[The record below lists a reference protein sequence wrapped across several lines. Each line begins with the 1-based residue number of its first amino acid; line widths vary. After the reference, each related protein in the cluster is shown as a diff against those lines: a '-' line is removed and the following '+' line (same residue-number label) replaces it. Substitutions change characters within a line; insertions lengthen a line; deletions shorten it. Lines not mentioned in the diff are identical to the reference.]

1 MGRRSNI
8 RKNSVDEIHPPRE
21 SASARRRSDK
31 QAQKQLQKERKRGN
45 RQILFITYAFVTLF
59 LAMAGYLAYFTAVDS
74 EKVINNSHNKRQKI
88 LAEKITKGSIY
99 SQDGEVLAE
108 TVTDDD
114 GNEYRSYP
122 EKKKFCH
129 VVGRMDNSMTGIEL
143 SQCYPMLTSHVNPF
157 TQLGNTL
164 RGEKNMGD
172 SVYTTLDAGLQRV
185 AYDALGDYR
194 GAVVALEPDTGKILA
209 MVSKPA
215 YDPNTVLKNWQSLVR
230 DDEEESKLVNRASQ
244 GLYPPGSTFKIVTAM
259 EYMMENPD
267 SYKEYRYRCKGIKV
281 FSGSRINCY
290 SREWHGRLSLPTAFA
305 KSCNG
310 AFADIGT
317 RLDLNAYRKFCE
329 KLYFNQKPSVE
340 FEANKSRFALNAKSD
355 AAEVTQTAI
364 GQGKTLITPLENAMI
379 TAMVANGGEM
389 MKPYVVDRVE
399 SADGRIVKQ
408 YKPKSQGKLVDEW
421 VTEAMTGMMEKVVNE
436 GTGTLLKTSAYQVA
450 GKTGSAEA
458 DSDGTTHAWFVG
470 FAPSNH
476 PKLVVSIVVE
486 GAGTGGK
493 YAVPIAKKMFREY
506 LSK

>member
-129 VVGRMDNSMTGIEL
+129 VVGRTDNSMTGIEL

-244 GLYPPGSTFKIVTAM
+244 GLYPPGSTF
-259 EYMMENPD
+259 
-267 SYKEYRYRCKGIKV
+267 
-281 FSGSRINCY
+281 
-290 SREWHGRLSLPTAFA
+290 
-305 KSCNG
+305 
-310 AFADIGT
+310 
-317 RLDLNAYRKFCE
+317 
-329 KLYFNQKPSVE
+329 
-340 FEANKSRFALNAKSD
+340 
-355 AAEVTQTAI
+355 
-364 GQGKTLITPLENAMI
+364 
-379 TAMVANGGEM
+379 
-389 MKPYVVDRVE
+389 
-399 SADGRIVKQ
+399 
-408 YKPKSQGKLVDEW
+408 
-421 VTEAMTGMMEKVVNE
+421 
-436 GTGTLLKTSAYQVA
+436 
-450 GKTGSAEA
+450 
-458 DSDGTTHAWFVG
+458 
-470 FAPSNH
+470 
-476 PKLVVSIVVE
+476 
-486 GAGTGGK
+486 
-493 YAVPIAKKMFREY
+493 
-506 LSK
+506 

>member
-1 MGRRSNI
+1 
-8 RKNSVDEIHPPRE
+8 
-21 SASARRRSDK
+21 
-31 QAQKQLQKERKRGN
+31 
-45 RQILFITYAFVTLF
+45 
-59 LAMAGYLAYFTAVDS
+59 
-74 EKVINNSHNKRQKI
+74 
-88 LAEKITKGSIY
+88 
-99 SQDGEVLAE
+99 
-108 TVTDDD
+108 
-114 GNEYRSYP
+114 
-122 EKKKFCH
+122 
-129 VVGRMDNSMTGIEL
+129 
-143 SQCYPMLTSHVNPF
+143 
-157 TQLGNTL
+157 
-164 RGEKNMGD
+164 
-172 SVYTTLDAGLQRV
+172 
-185 AYDALGDYR
+185 
-194 GAVVALEPDTGKILA
+194 
-209 MVSKPA
+209 
-215 YDPNTVLKNWQSLVR
+215 
-230 DDEEESKLVNRASQ
+230 
-244 GLYPPGSTFKIVTAM
+244 
-259 EYMMENPD
+259 MENPD
-267 SYKEYRYRCKGIKV
+267 SYKEYRYRCKGTKV

-317 RLDLNAYRKFCE
+317 RLDLNSYRKFCE

>member
-1 MGRRSNI
+1 M
-8 RKNSVDEIHPPRE
+8 DEIHPPRE

-129 VVGRMDNSMTGIEL
+129 VVGRTDNSMTGIEL

-267 SYKEYRYRCKGIKV
+267 SYKEYRYRCKGTKV

-493 YAVPIAKKMFREY
+493 YAVPIAKRCFGSTFRNNG
-506 LSK
+506 

>member
-1 MGRRSNI
+1 M
-8 RKNSVDEIHPPRE
+8 V
-21 SASARRRSDK
+21 
-31 QAQKQLQKERKRGN
+31 
-45 RQILFITYAFVTLF
+45 Y
-59 LAMAGYLAYFTAVDS
+59 
-74 EKVINNSHNKRQKI
+74 
-88 LAEKITKGSIY
+88 
-99 SQDGEVLAE
+99 
-108 TVTDDD
+108 TVTFNPSLDYIVSVNNFQM
-114 GNEYRSYP
+114 G
-122 EKKKFCH
+122 
-129 VVGRMDNSMTGIEL
+129 MTNRTCAEQMLPGGKGINVSTVLYNLGIE
-143 SQCYPMLTSHVNPF
+143 T
-157 TQLGNTL
+157 
-164 RGEKNMGD
+164 K
-172 SVYTTLDAGLQRV
+172 
-185 AYDALGDYR
+185 ALGFSA
-194 GAVVALEPDTGKILA
+194 GFTGKEIERRMAEIGFAHDFISLPEGCYRIN
-209 MVSKPA
+209 VK
-215 YDPNTVLKNWQSLVR
+215 LKDFDGTEINGMGPDISPENVEELMKKL
-230 DDEEESKLVNRASQ
+230 DELTAEESESSVLLNRATQ

-267 SYKEYRYRCKGIKV
+267 SYKEYRYRCKGTKV

>member
-1 MGRRSNI
+1 
-8 RKNSVDEIHPPRE
+8 
-21 SASARRRSDK
+21 
-31 QAQKQLQKERKRGN
+31 
-45 RQILFITYAFVTLF
+45 
-59 LAMAGYLAYFTAVDS
+59 
-74 EKVINNSHNKRQKI
+74 
-88 LAEKITKGSIY
+88 
-99 SQDGEVLAE
+99 
-108 TVTDDD
+108 
-114 GNEYRSYP
+114 
-122 EKKKFCH
+122 
-129 VVGRMDNSMTGIEL
+129 MTGIEL
-143 SQCYPMLTSHVNPF
+143 SQCYPMLTSHMNPF

-164 RGEKNMGD
+164 RGEKKYGRFGLYD
-172 SVYTTLDAGLQRV
+172 VGCGIAKSGVRCTWRLPWSSRSFRAGYRQ
-185 AYDALGDYR
+185 DLGD
-194 GAVVALEPDTGKILA
+194 GF
-209 MVSKPA
+209 KPA

-267 SYKEYRYRCKGIKV
+267 SYKEYRYRCKGTKV

-317 RLDLNAYRKFCE
+317 RLDLNSYRKFCE

-458 DSDGTTHAWFVG
+458 DSDGTTRIDGYHNARDGWYSG
-470 FAPSNH
+470 
-476 PKLVVSIVVE
+476 IE
-486 GAGTGGK
+486 
-493 YAVPIAKKMFREY
+493 ED
-506 LSK
+506 